1 MDVRL
6 ILIVGLGGAIGSM
19 LRYLATEIIPSNHM
33 PYGTISVNLVGS
45 MLLGIMFGAIAADVI
60 INQNYV
66 LLFGTGVLGAFT
78 TMSAFAMDTVTLS
91 EDELS
96 KTVIYITI
104 TIFGS
109 IGFAWLGYKS
119 VSYTHLTLPTNSRV

>member
-6 ILIVGLGGAIGSM
+6 VLLVGLGGAIGSM
-19 LRYLATEIIPSNHM
+19 VRYLVTEIIPSNHI

-45 MLLGIMFGAIAADVI
+45 MLLGVMFGAIAADVI

-104 TIFGS
+104 TVFGS
-109 IGFAWLGYKS
+109 IGFAWLGYKLGFS
-119 VSYTHLTLPTNSRV
+119 LLS

>member
-6 ILIVGLGGAIGSM
+6 VLLVGLGGAIGSM
-19 LRYLATEIIPSNHM
+19 LRYLATEIIPSNHI

-91 EDELS
+91 EDELA

-109 IGFAWLGYKS
+109 IGFAWLGYKLGFS
-119 VSYTHLTLPTNSRV
+119 LLS

>member
-6 ILIVGLGGAIGSM
+6 VLLVGLGGAIGSM
-19 LRYLATEIIPSNHM
+19 LRYLATEIIPSNHI

-45 MLLGIMFGAIAADVI
+45 MLLGIMFGAITADVI

-109 IGFAWLGYKS
+109 IGFAWLGYKLGFS
-119 VSYTHLTLPTNSRV
+119 LLS

>member
-6 ILIVGLGGAIGSM
+6 ILLVGLGGAIGSM

-78 TMSAFAMDTVTLS
+78 TMTAFAMDTVTLS

-109 IGFAWLGYKS
+109 IGFAWLGYKLGFS
-119 VSYTHLTLPTNSRV
+119 LLS

>member
-6 ILIVGLGGAIGSM
+6 VLLVGLGGAIGSM

-78 TMSAFAMDTVTLS
+78 TMSAFAMDTLTLS

-104 TIFGS
+104 TIVGS
-109 IGFAWLGYKS
+109 IGFAWLGYKLGFS
-119 VSYTHLTLPTNSRV
+119 LLS

>member
-6 ILIVGLGGAIGSM
+6 ILLVGLGGSIGSM
-19 LRYLATEIIPSNHM
+19 LRYVATEIIPSNHI

-60 INQNYV
+60 INQNYI

-96 KTVIYITI
+96 KTVIYTTI
-104 TIFGS
+104 TIVGS
-109 IGFAWLGYKS
+109 IGFAWLGYKLGFS
-119 VSYTHLTLPTNSRV
+119 LLS

>member
-6 ILIVGLGGAIGSM
+6 VLLVGLGGAIGSM
-19 LRYLATEIIPSNHM
+19 LRYLATEIIPSNHI

-45 MLLGIMFGAIAADVI
+45 MLLGIMFGAVAADVI

-104 TIFGS
+104 TIVGS
-109 IGFAWLGYKS
+109 IGFAWLGYKLGFS
-119 VSYTHLTLPTNSRV
+119 LLS

>member
-6 ILIVGLGGAIGSM
+6 VLLVGLGGAIGSM

-33 PYGTISVNLVGS
+33 PYGTISVNLIGS

-109 IGFAWLGYKS
+109 IGFAWLGYKLGFS
-119 VSYTHLTLPTNSRV
+119 LLS

>member
-6 ILIVGLGGAIGSM
+6 VLLVGLGGAIGSM
-19 LRYLATEIIPSNHM
+19 LRYLATEIIPSNHI

-109 IGFAWLGYKS
+109 IGFAWLGYKLGFS
-119 VSYTHLTLPTNSRV
+119 LLS

>member
-6 ILIVGLGGAIGSM
+6 VLLVGLGGAIGSM
-19 LRYLATEIIPSNHM
+19 LRYLATEIIPSNHI
-33 PYGTISVNLVGS
+33 PYGTISVNLIGS

-109 IGFAWLGYKS
+109 IGLAWLGYKLGLS
-119 VSYTHLTLPTNSRV
+119 LLS

>member
-6 ILIVGLGGAIGSM
+6 VLLVGLGGAIGSM

-33 PYGTISVNLVGS
+33 PYGTISVNLIGS

-96 KTVIYITI
+96 KTVIYIAI
-104 TIFGS
+104 TIVGS
-109 IGFAWLGYKS
+109 IGFAWLGYKLGFS
-119 VSYTHLTLPTNSRV
+119 LLS

>member
-6 ILIVGLGGAIGSM
+6 VLLLGLGGAIGSM
-19 LRYLATEIIPSNHM
+19 LRYLATEIIPSNHI

-109 IGFAWLGYKS
+109 IGFAWLGYKLGFS
-119 VSYTHLTLPTNSRV
+119 LLS

>member
-6 ILIVGLGGAIGSM
+6 VLLVGLGGAIGSM

-45 MLLGIMFGAIAADVI
+45 MLLGIMFGAVAADVI

-91 EDELS
+91 EDVLS

-104 TIFGS
+104 TIVGS
-109 IGFAWLGYKS
+109 IGFAWLGYKLGFS
-119 VSYTHLTLPTNSRV
+119 LLS

>member
-6 ILIVGLGGAIGSM
+6 VLLVGLGGAIGSM
-19 LRYLATEIIPSNHM
+19 LRYLATEIIPSNHI

-45 MLLGIMFGAIAADVI
+45 MLLGIMFGAVAADVI

-104 TIFGS
+104 TIVGS
-109 IGFAWLGYKS
+109 IGLAWLGYKLGFS
-119 VSYTHLTLPTNSRV
+119 LLS

>member
-6 ILIVGLGGAIGSM
+6 VLLVGLGGAIGSM
-19 LRYLATEIIPSNHM
+19 LRYLATEIIPSNHI

-104 TIFGS
+104 TIVGS
-109 IGFAWLGYKS
+109 IGLAWLGYKLGFS
-119 VSYTHLTLPTNSRV
+119 LLS

>member
-1 MDVRL
+1 MVVRL
-6 ILIVGLGGAIGSM
+6 VLLVGLGGAIGSM
-19 LRYLATEIIPSNHM
+19 LRYLATEIIPSNHI

-45 MLLGIMFGAIAADVI
+45 MLLGIMFGAVAADVI

-104 TIFGS
+104 TIVGS
-109 IGFAWLGYKS
+109 IGFAWLGYKLGFS
-119 VSYTHLTLPTNSRV
+119 LLS

>member
-6 ILIVGLGGAIGSM
+6 VLLVGLGGAIGSM

-60 INQNYV
+60 INQNYL

-109 IGFAWLGYKS
+109 IGFAWLGYKLGFS
-119 VSYTHLTLPTNSRV
+119 LLS

>member
-6 ILIVGLGGAIGSM
+6 VLLVGLGGAIGSM
-19 LRYLATEIIPSNHM
+19 LRYLATEIIPSNHI

-109 IGFAWLGYKS
+109 IGLAWLGYKLGFS
-119 VSYTHLTLPTNSRV
+119 LLS

>member
-6 ILIVGLGGAIGSM
+6 VLLVGLGGAIGSI
-19 LRYLATEIIPSNHM
+19 LRYLATEIIPSNHI
-33 PYGTISVNLVGS
+33 PYGTISVNLIGS

-109 IGFAWLGYKS
+109 IGFAWLGYKLGFS
-119 VSYTHLTLPTNSRV
+119 LLS

>member
-6 ILIVGLGGAIGSM
+6 ILLVGLGGAIGSM
-19 LRYLATEIIPSNHM
+19 LRYLATEIIPSNHI
-33 PYGTISVNLVGS
+33 PYGTISVNLIGS

-109 IGFAWLGYKS
+109 IGFAWLGYKLGFS
-119 VSYTHLTLPTNSRV
+119 LLS

>member
-6 ILIVGLGGAIGSM
+6 ILLVGLGGAIGSM

-104 TIFGS
+104 TTLE
-109 IGFAWLGYKS
+109 ALVLLG
-119 VSYTHLTLPTNSRV
+119 

>member
-6 ILIVGLGGAIGSM
+6 VLLVGLGGAIGSM

-45 MLLGIMFGAIAADVI
+45 MLLGIMFGAVAADVI

-109 IGFAWLGYKS
+109 IGFAWLGYKLGFS
-119 VSYTHLTLPTNSRV
+119 LLS

>member
-6 ILIVGLGGAIGSM
+6 VLLVGLGGAIGSM
-19 LRYLATEIIPSNHM
+19 LRYLATEIIPSNHI
-33 PYGTISVNLVGS
+33 PYGTISVNLGGS

-109 IGFAWLGYKS
+109 IGFAWLGYKLGFS
-119 VSYTHLTLPTNSRV
+119 LLS

>member
-6 ILIVGLGGAIGSM
+6 ILLVGLGGAVGSM
-19 LRYLATEIIPSNHM
+19 LRYLVTEIIPSDHM

-109 IGFAWLGYKS
+109 IGFAWLGYKLGFS
-119 VSYTHLTLPTNSRV
+119 LLS

>member
-6 ILIVGLGGAIGSM
+6 VLLVGLGGAIGSM

-60 INQNYV
+60 INQNYL

-96 KTVIYITI
+96 KTVNYITI
-104 TIFGS
+104 TIVGS
-109 IGFAWLGYKS
+109 IGFAWLGYKLGFS
-119 VSYTHLTLPTNSRV
+119 LLS

>member
-6 ILIVGLGGAIGSM
+6 VLLVGLGGAIGSM

-33 PYGTISVNLVGS
+33 PYGTISVNLIGS

-60 INQNYV
+60 INQNYI

-104 TIFGS
+104 TIVGS
-109 IGFAWLGYKS
+109 IGFAWLGYKLGFS
-119 VSYTHLTLPTNSRV
+119 LLS

>member
-6 ILIVGLGGAIGSM
+6 VLLVGLGGAIGSM
-19 LRYLATEIIPSNHM
+19 LRYLATEIIPSNHI
-33 PYGTISVNLVGS
+33 PYGTISVNLIGS

-104 TIFGS
+104 TIVGS
-109 IGFAWLGYKS
+109 IGLAWLGYKLGFS
-119 VSYTHLTLPTNSRV
+119 LLS

>member
-6 ILIVGLGGAIGSM
+6 VLLVGLGGAIVSM
-19 LRYLATEIIPSNHM
+19 LRYLATEIIPSNHI
-33 PYGTISVNLVGS
+33 PYGTISVNLIGS

-104 TIFGS
+104 AIFGS
-109 IGFAWLGYKS
+109 IGFAWLGYKFGFS
-119 VSYTHLTLPTNSRV
+119 ILS

>member
-6 ILIVGLGGAIGSM
+6 VLLVGLGGAIGSM
-19 LRYLATEIIPSNHM
+19 LRYLATEIIPSNHI

-45 MLLGIMFGAIAADVI
+45 MLVGIMFGAIAADVI

-78 TMSAFAMDTVTLS
+78 TMSTFAMDTVTLS

-104 TIFGS
+104 TIVGS
-109 IGFAWLGYKS
+109 IGFAWLGYKLGFS
-119 VSYTHLTLPTNSRV
+119 LLS

>member
-6 ILIVGLGGAIGSM
+6 VLLVGLGGAIGSM
-19 LRYLATEIIPSNHM
+19 LRYLATEIIPSNHI
-33 PYGTISVNLVGS
+33 PYGTISVDLVGS

-109 IGFAWLGYKS
+109 IGFAWLGYKLGFS
-119 VSYTHLTLPTNSRV
+119 LLS

>member
-6 ILIVGLGGAIGSM
+6 VLLVGLGGAIGSM

-78 TMSAFAMDTVTLS
+78 TMSTFAMDTVTLS

-104 TIFGS
+104 TIVGS
-109 IGFAWLGYKS
+109 IGFAWLGYKLGFS
-119 VSYTHLTLPTNSRV
+119 LLS

>member
-6 ILIVGLGGAIGSM
+6 VLLLGLGGAIGSM
-19 LRYLATEIIPSNHM
+19 LRYLATEIIPSNHI
-33 PYGTISVNLVGS
+33 PYGTISVNLIGS

-109 IGFAWLGYKS
+109 IGFAWLGYKLGFS
-119 VSYTHLTLPTNSRV
+119 LLS

>member
-6 ILIVGLGGAIGSM
+6 VLLVGLGGAIGSM
-19 LRYLATEIIPSNHM
+19 LRYLATEIIPSNHI

-91 EDELS
+91 EDDLS

-109 IGFAWLGYKS
+109 IGFAWLGYKLGFS
-119 VSYTHLTLPTNSRV
+119 LLS

>member
-6 ILIVGLGGAIGSM
+6 VLLVGLGGAVGSI

-104 TIFGS
+104 TIVGS
-109 IGFAWLGYKS
+109 IGFAWLGYKLGFS
-119 VSYTHLTLPTNSRV
+119 LLS

>member
-6 ILIVGLGGAIGSM
+6 VLLVGLGGAIGSM
-19 LRYLATEIIPSNHM
+19 LRYLATEIIPSNHI

-60 INQNYV
+60 INQNYI

-96 KTVIYITI
+96 KTVIYISI

-109 IGFAWLGYKS
+109 IGFAWLGYKLGFS
-119 VSYTHLTLPTNSRV
+119 LLS

>member
-6 ILIVGLGGAIGSM
+6 VLLVGLGGAIGSM
-19 LRYLATEIIPSNHM
+19 LRYLATEIIPSNHI
-33 PYGTISVNLVGS
+33 PYGTISLNLVGS

-109 IGFAWLGYKS
+109 IGFAWLGYKLGFS
-119 VSYTHLTLPTNSRV
+119 LLS

>member
-19 LRYLATEIIPSNHM
+19 LRYLATEIIPSNHI

-109 IGFAWLGYKS
+109 IGFAWLGYKLGFS
-119 VSYTHLTLPTNSRV
+119 LLS

>member
-6 ILIVGLGGAIGSM
+6 ILLVGLGGAIGSM

-109 IGFAWLGYKS
+109 IGFAWLGYKLGFS
-119 VSYTHLTLPTNSRV
+119 LLS